1 MVPPLEIESNHA
13 LGRWLRSW
21 IGEAQEEQKELFFQ
35 GAYVLW
41 LARSATR
48 DGVRIQDAIEVAAS
62 VSRFMD
68 KWSNAVPKKL
78 RHPQRL
84 LWTSGARRSKDGPR
98 RTWTERWAG
107 ARVMEVEGLS
117 FATTQEPFMVPS
129 LISFLK

>member
-48 DGVRIQDAIEVAAS
+48 DGVRTQDAIEVAAS

-68 KWSNAVPKKL
+68 EWSNAVPKKL
-78 RHPQRL
+78 RSSSVPPVDKCV
-84 LWTSGARRSKDGPR
+84 RRSKGGPR